1 MATIYT
7 VEGNTSGGSTLVANG
22 GGVAKKSY
30 PSNYGRIACI
40 WRPQYKS
47 DEALKVVQEAL
58 KWVGYL
64 EKKSNAKLESF
75 TNNAGTNNYNIFA
88 KHAAVE
94 TGAKGIYVNGVAWC
108 DIFVDDMLIRALGV
122 QRTKELIKDWSA
134 YTPTSSN
141 YLSAAGAKKISNF
154 ADAKYGDII
163 FFKNSSG
170 GICHVGIVITGAED
184 EIKVPKKETAAKT
197 YNQKQFIKDVCKIL
211 KVKNAKQALNK
222 TKTLSKSKNKNHA
235 LVLPVQKYL
244 KSLGYYEGVC
254 DKDFG
259 TLTEKAVNKYQT
271 KILKY
276 SCGDGEITAK
286 NTMWKKML
294 GLK

>member
-30 PSNYGRIACI
+30 PSNYSRIACI

-47 DEALKVVQEAL
+47 GEALKVVQESL

-64 EKKSNAKLESF
+64 EKKSNVKLESF
-75 TNNAGTNNYNIFA
+75 TDNAGRNNYNIFA
-88 KHAAVE
+88 KHAATE

-108 DIFVDDMLIRALGV
+108 DMFVDDMLIRALGV
-122 QRTKELIKDWSA
+122 QRTKELIYDWSA

-141 YLSAAGAKKISNF
+141 YLKAAGAKKISNF
-154 ADAKYGDII
+154 ADAQYGDII

-184 EIKVPKKETAAKT
+184 EIKAPKTETAAKT

-211 KVKNAKQALNK
+211 KVKNAKQALNTSGQSIGSTRLFEAIRK
-222 TKTLSKSKNKNHA
+222 TAKT
-235 LVLPVQKYL
+235 
-244 KSLGYYEGVC
+244 
-254 DKDFG
+254 
-259 TLTEKAVNKYQT
+259 YQT
-271 KILKY
+271 KWNNAESAL
-276 SCGDGEITAK
+276 GRAEMVLQELQRQQAEIAQDEFALYVY
-286 NTMWKKML
+286 NDL
-294 GLK
+294 GVSD